1 MKKSF
6 STLFLVKLLVVSVLS
21 LIISARVSADQ
32 PQITQEQAEALVASL
47 RPQKGNIV
55 LHDGLATLRVP
66 EGFYFFD
73 GADSNT
79 VLVKLWRNP
88 PQPNPLG
95 MLMPAD
101 AGPLSENG
109 WAVVITYEDDG
120 YVTDADAEKINYS
133 DLLTE
138 MQKGAESANAKREQ
152 AGYPPIHLV
161 GWAKA
166 PRYDRATHKLYWAKE
181 LKFGQST
188 ENTLNYDIRML
199 GRGGVIV
206 LSAVATM
213 TQLPA
218 IEQATPGILSA
229 IEFNPGSR
237 YGDFNPKSDKVAA
250 YGLSALVAGG
260 VAAKMGLFKGLWVAL
275 LAAKKFV
282 IIGIAAIAAWSRK
295 LFKRKAP
302 SSSEQP
308 T

>member
-6 STLFLVKLLVVSVLS
+6 STLFLVKLVLVCALGFVT
-21 LIISARVSADQ
+21 SARVSADQ
-32 PQITQEQAEALVASL
+32 PQMTQEQAEALVASL
-47 RPQKGNIV
+47 RPQNGNIV
-55 LHDGLATLRVP
+55 LHDGLATLHVP
-66 EGFYFFD
+66 EGFHFFD

-133 DLLTE
+133 ELLTE
-138 MQKGAESANAKREQ
+138 MQKGAESANPKREQ

-166 PRYDRATHKLYWAKE
+166 PHYDRATHKLYWAKE

-218 IEQATPGILSA
+218 IEQATLGFSPRSSLI
-229 IEFNPGSR
+229 P
-237 YGDFNPKSDKVAA
+237 
-250 YGLSALVAGG
+250 G
-260 VAAKMGLFKGLWVAL
+260 VATAT
-275 LAAKKFV
+275 
-282 IIGIAAIAAWSRK
+282 ST
-295 LFKRKAP
+295 P
-302 SSSEQP
+302 SP
-308 T
+308 TRLPPMAYRPS